1 MTALNLT
8 TVRVAALFASHLQ
21 PSDSPNPDDV
31 RLAVRDAIRR
41 HGSRG
46 CADLVAEEYGE
57 HPDCAARRMAWAR
70 RVVSGEPRTLGA
82 DRTVRTC
89 STAAAGP
96 PGPATEMAAAAVSR
110 LSGWRGVAG
119 PHPPAPGTAR

>member
-46 CADLVAEEYGE
+46 CADVVAEEYGE

-70 RVVSGEPRTLGA
+70 RVVSGEPGTLDSGA
-82 DRTVRTC
+82 DRMVRTC
-89 STAAAGP
+89 RTAAA
-96 PGPATEMAAAAVSR
+96 
-110 LSGWRGVAG
+110 
-119 PHPPAPGTAR
+119 